1 MILQQIIDDL
11 HNSNLGS
18 LTSENIE
25 LINKLALDFLN
36 KQEIE
41 CKLPGNLEVARK
53 ILNISNI
60 LYNNTDRSLLP
71 LEDGVYDLLLEKY
84 KLFDSSYQVGA
95 EPIHFEPI
103 KTQEF
108 SEPTLKKV
116 MMKVEPPSIE
126 DFLYSEELMR
136 NPGITR
142 KDMLSPVMRKIDDGL
157 ISKRIVNTA
166 HSYPKLVGT
175 LDKCKFVLN
184 KQAQDKGVFN
194 DNNVKVL
201 ERDFFNKHI
210 EMGILNPARRFKM
223 ALELKYDGISVE
235 ADVSDKVISARTR
248 GDANEGIAA
257 DITPILDGYRFK
269 HVEGKINR
277 NETFGMKFE
286 AIMTYFNLQRYNEA
300 KGKDYKNC
308 RTAISGL
315 FASSD
320 AKQYRDFI
328 TLVPLATSIEDIG
341 RVEEIEFM
349 NKYYHSGE
357 YLRYTIIEGNYL
369 ECLFQIK
376 RFVEEAEYMRAYLP
390 FMYDGVVVS
399 YIEDDLIRALGRI
412 NAVNRYSVAIKFN
425 ALKKLT
431 TFRGYTF
438 TIGQDG
444 VITPMIH
451 YDPVEFY
458 GTIHLKSTGHSYE
471 RFKTLNLRVGD
482 LIEVEYVNDVM
493 PYVTKPDNS
502 HNASNQNPIIPFI
515 DICPSCGNKL
525 KISESGKSIVC
536 DNLECPERNVKR
548 IVSMMQKLNLKDF
561 SEAYISQIAKYS
573 LTELLELKLEDVE
586 FLGDITSQKFIDR
599 MNELRTVPIY
609 DYKIIGSLGFDGIAI
624 EKWKLILNKYT
635 LQEILSMSEEQLKQ
649 SIVNIKGIG
658 PITADIIC
666 NEFEFFRR
674 DLNTISNMSNVMVSK
689 GAKSGKSIRFTGF
702 RDRTLLN
709 LLNDMGHDATD
720 GGVTKS
726 TDILLI
732 PYENFTSTKLKKV
745 GENTLIIPV
754 NEFRDNMD
762 KYLS

>member
-1 MILQQIIDDL
+1 MNEIICNIIDRL
-11 HNSNLGS
+11 HNSDLSCLNNQ
-18 LTSENIE
+18 TIE
-25 LINKLALDFLN
+25 LINNIALSFLN
-36 KQEIE
+36 DNRYDIADIK
-41 CKLPGNLEVARK
+41 N
-53 ILNISNI
+53 ILSISNI
-60 LYNNTDRSLLP
+60 LYNNTDRNILP
-71 LEDGVYDLLLEKY
+71 LEDGVYDLVLEKY
-84 KLFDSSYQVGA
+84 KTIDPNYQVGA
-95 EPIHFEPI
+95 EPIYFNPTEQFVESKL
-103 KTQEF
+103 KT
-108 SEPTLKKV
+108 V
-116 MMKVEPPSIE
+116 MHKLEQPNTK
-126 DFLYSEELMR
+126 DFLYVDELTR
-136 NPGITR
+136 SPGIT
-142 KDMLSPVMRKIDDGL
+142 KTDMYSVVMKKIDNEEL

-194 DNNVKVL
+194 DANVKVL
-201 ERDFFNKHI
+201 ERDFFIKHI

-235 ADVSDKVISARTR
+235 ADVSDKIISARTR

-257 DITPILDGYRFK
+257 DISPILEGYPFR
-269 HVEGKINR
+269 HIRGKINS
-277 NETFGMKFE
+277 NEIFGMKFE
-286 AIMTYFNLQRYNEA
+286 AIMTYFDLQRYNEA

-328 TLVPLATSIEDIG
+328 TLVPLATSMEDIE

-376 RFVEEAEYMRAYLP
+376 RFVEEAEYMRSFMP

-399 YIEDDLIRALGRI
+399 YIEDDLIRALGRT
-412 NAVNRYSVAIKFN
+412 NSVNKYSVAIKFN

-438 TIGQDG
+438 TVGQDG

-458 GTIHLKSTGHSYE
+458 GTIHNKSTGHSFE
-471 RFKTLNLRVGD
+471 RYKALSLRVGD
-482 LIEVEYVNDVM
+482 ILEIEYVNDVM
-493 PYVTKPDNS
+493 PYVSKPDNS
-502 HNASNQNPIIPFI
+502 HNANNQNPIFPFLTH
-515 DICPSCGNKL
+515 CPSCGNEL
-525 KISESGKSIVC
+525 KVSESGKSMIC
-536 DNLECPERNVKR
+536 DNIECPERNVKR

-561 SEAYISQIAKYS
+561 SEAYISQIAKYT
-573 LTELLELKLEDVE
+573 LTELLDLTIEDVE

-599 MNELRTVPIY
+599 MNELKTKEIY

-624 EKWKLILNKYT
+624 EKWKLILSHYT
-635 LQEILSMSEEQLKQ
+635 LQEILNMDEETLKQ

-666 NEFEFFRR
+666 NEFEFFRT
-674 DLNTISNMSNVMVSK
+674 DLNTISRMSNVVTSK
-689 GAKSGKSIRFTGF
+689 GVKSGKSIRFTGF
-702 RDRTLLN
+702 RDRTLMN
-709 LLNDMGHDATD
+709 LLCDMGHDATD

-732 PYENFTSTKLKKV
+732 PYETFTSTKLKKV
-745 GENTLIIPV
+745 GENTQIVPV
-754 NEFRDNMD
+754 NEFRDNME
-762 KYLS
+762 KYLN